1 MQLVLYYLEAIV
13 ILEQGQ
19 RPGVVEHMTVTEW
32 ISRRRDD
39 IRPAFVAVA
48 VKEHKT
54 AATQVATFVL
64 SQEQE
69 MWFDIYFTEVRPV
82 MLGRKRKRVDDD
94 DESDERF
101 FISSTGRHI
110 HNASNDLERLHK
122 KYQVPKV
129 TSQMV
134 RRAYET
140 ATKDMPDADKAKVA
154 GYLTHSTATA
164 EKHYRMREISSAIDA
179 CLILRRLRG
188 DSDSD
193 QSDHTPAGSA
203 AYLTDQAAYD
213 KLLRSYP
220 VTLDGVPPKRSKR
233 VSLAG
238 QNERYCYDRWRS
250 EQLELRVQHV
260 LEHFARR
267 LPSESRVKAW
277 IEKQGWSSNIPDAAS
292 IVQQWKPSGGIDD
305 AMDSAELQKFCRT
318 QRWKGLAVA
327 DVEGKGRGV
336 VVTRPFALGEVVCNY
351 HGKVVSRQEGLATH
365 AATAE
370 QESGYMFF
378 FNSGQVAR
386 CIDAHEEECPCH
398 PGMCRYLQE

>member
-1 MQLVLYYLEAIV
+1 MSIKEYIV
-13 ILEQGQ
+13 
-19 RPGVVEHMTVTEW
+19 
-32 ISRRRDD
+32 
-39 IRPAFVAVA
+39 
-48 VKEHKT
+48 
-54 AATQVATFVL
+54 
-64 SQEQE
+64 
-69 MWFDIYFTEVRPV
+69 
-82 MLGRKRKRVDDD
+82 
-94 DESDERF
+94 F
-101 FISSTGRHI
+101 FR
-110 HNASNDLERLHK
+110 
-122 KYQVPKV
+122 YQVPKV

-140 ATKDMPDADKAKVA
+140 ATKDMPDADKAK
-154 GYLTHSTATA
+154 
-164 EKHYRMREISSAIDA
+164 
-179 CLILRRLRG
+179 
-188 DSDSD
+188 
-193 QSDHTPAGSA
+193 
-203 AYLTDQAAYD
+203 
-213 KLLRSYP
+213 
-220 VTLDGVPPKRSKR
+220 
-233 VSLAG
+233 
-238 QNERYCYDRWRS
+238 
-250 EQLELRVQHV
+250 
-260 LEHFARR
+260 HFARR

-336 VVTRPFALGEVVCNY
+336 VVTRPFALGEVVCDY